1 MSEWR
6 LNPRAARCDIEE
18 QDMQWD
24 RIESNWAHYR
34 GIVKQ
39 RWSRLDDMGLDSI
52 KGKRARLATLL
63 QEEYGINEGE
73 SDEQIAAWQDS
84 QD

>member
-1 MSEWR
+1 MKW
-6 LNPRAARCDIEE
+6 NQIET
-18 QDMQWD
+18 
-24 RIESNWAHYR
+24 NWAQYR
-34 GIVKQ
+34 GIVQQ
-39 RWSRLDDMGLDSI
+39 RWSRLDDTALDSI
-52 KGKRARLATLL
+52 QGKRTRLATLL